1 MFSLIVAFPK
11 LEDAKN
17 LKNVL
22 TRYGY
27 SDIFVTNSGAQ
38 VIGFANEL
46 DGGIVISGYRLS
58 DMHYQE
64 LYGYLPRE
72 FSLLLV
78 ASPGKLEECI
88 NQNIVCLGMPI
99 RTNELVEILNQM
111 TKEYRIMLRRQKA
124 KRPQNRRT
132 EKEKQIIHDAKE
144 LLMNRNQMTEEE
156 AHRYIQKLSMDS
168 GNNLVET
175 AEMILAFE

>member
-27 SDIFVTNSGAQ
+27 SDIFATNSGAQ
-38 VIGFANEL
+38 VIGIANEL

-58 DMHYQE
+58 DMHYHE
-64 LYGYLPRE
+64 LYGFLPRE
-72 FSLLLV
+72 FSFLLV
-78 ASPGKLEECI
+78 ASPSKLEECM
-88 NQNIVCLGMPI
+88 NQKIVCLEMPI
-99 RTNELVEILNQM
+99 RTNALVDTLNQM
-111 TKEYRIMLRRQKA
+111 TQEYRIELRRQKIN
-124 KRPQNRRT
+124 RPKNRRT
-132 EKEKQIIHDAKE
+132 EKEKQIICEAKE
-144 LLMNRNQMTEEE
+144 VLMNRNKMSEEE
-156 AHRYIQKLSMDS
+156 AHRYIQKMSMDS

>member
-1 MFSLIVAFPK
+1 MFRLIVAFPK

-27 SDIFVTNSGAQ
+27 SDIFATNSGAQ
-38 VIGFANEL
+38 VIGIANEL

-58 DMHYQE
+58 DMHYHE

-78 ASPGKLEECI
+78 ASPSKLEECI
-88 NQNIVCLGMPI
+88 NQKIVCLEMPI
-99 RTNELVEILNQM
+99 RTNELVDTLNKM
-111 TKEYRIMLRRQKA
+111 TQEYQLELRRQKTR
-124 KRPQNRRT
+124 KSQNRRT
-132 EKEKQIIHDAKE
+132 EKEKQIISEAKE
-144 LLMNRNQMTEEE
+144 LLMNRNHMTEEE
-156 AHRYIQKLSMDS
+156 AHRYIQKISMDS